1 MTLCLLCNTGVQRLK
16 VGDAVFGLAPGCF
29 GPAVVLPA
37 ALMVQMP
44 QGLNFID
51 AATLPT
57 VFVTVYTAFGPQGL
71 SAEDKVT
78 RCIAAYKEIFPSLH
92 CCLSLFIS

>member
-1 MTLCLLCNTGVQRLK
+1 VEQLK

-37 ALMVQMP
+37 GLMVLMP
-44 QGLNFID
+44 PGITFVE

-57 VFVTVYTAFGPQGL
+57 VFVTVYAAFGARGL
-71 SAEDKVT
+71 GPDDKVN
-78 RCIAAYKEIFPSLH
+78 
-92 CCLSLFIS
+92 LSLSLRLIV

>member
-1 MTLCLLCNTGVQRLK
+1 MQHLK

-37 ALMVQMP
+37 GLMVAMP
-44 QGLNFID
+44 PGLSFVE

-57 VFVTVYTAFGPQGL
+57 VFVTVYAAFGTGL
-71 SAEDKVT
+71 TTDDKVKDSN
-78 RCIAAYKEIFPSLH
+78 ASH
-92 CCLSLFIS
+92 CRVSRKK